1 MFLVLA
7 SGWAEWWYENYD
19 WQYRPCE
26 EHILCQKTQWLND
39 ICVDDAAVGTGPLV
53 ERDNLAPYVG
63 QPRICPL
70 FSTSHTLAFR
80 IIVQEAKLHHFHN
93 NSTQKSY
100 PLSTKGGIQ
109 TSKCSK
115 KLKQSCFKKGLLNI
129 RTLVMDK
136 PKLIGWY
143 WVLSI
148 IQNWHT
154 ETKVFSSK

>member
-1 MFLVLA
+1 MKIMIDNIDHVKSTFCAKKL
-7 SGWAEWWYENYD
+7 S
-19 WQYRPCE
+19 
-26 EHILCQKTQWLND
+26 LND

-136 PKLIGWY
+136 PKLIG
-143 WVLSI
+143 
-148 IQNWHT
+148 
-154 ETKVFSSK
+154 